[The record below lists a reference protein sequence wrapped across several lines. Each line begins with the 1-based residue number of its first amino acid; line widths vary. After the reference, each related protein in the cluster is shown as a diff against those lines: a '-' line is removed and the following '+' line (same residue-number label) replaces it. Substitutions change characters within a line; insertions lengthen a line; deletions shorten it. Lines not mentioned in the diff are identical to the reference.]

1 MNGRPR
7 ITADELIE
15 LLGLEL
21 HPREGGHFV
30 ETYRSPLRVPADVLP
45 VPYDRGRD
53 IGTAIYY
60 LLRESEFSEMHRLP
74 GDEIYHFYLGDPV
87 EMLQLRPDGTGAVIV
102 LGPDVRAGMRPQAV
116 VPGGVWQG
124 SRLRPGGHYALL
136 GATMAPG
143 FDYAD
148 YEAGDR
154 ADLVEAYPKFAD
166 RIETLTVAG

>member
-1 MNGRPR
+1 MTDRSP

-15 LLGLEL
+15 RLGLEP

-30 ETYRSPLRVPADVLP
+30 ETYRSALRIPGDVLP
-45 VPYDRGRD
+45 ELYEGGRD

-60 LLRESEFSEMHRLP
+60 LLRAGDYSEMHRLP
-74 GDEIYHFYLGDPV
+74 GDEVYHFYLGDPV
-87 EMLQLRPDGTGAVIV
+87 EMLQLHPDGTGGVIV

-124 SRLRPGGHYALL
+124 SRLQPGGRYALL

-154 ADLVEAYPKFAD
+154 GALVEAYPEFAH
-166 RIETLTVAG
+166 RIELLTAGD